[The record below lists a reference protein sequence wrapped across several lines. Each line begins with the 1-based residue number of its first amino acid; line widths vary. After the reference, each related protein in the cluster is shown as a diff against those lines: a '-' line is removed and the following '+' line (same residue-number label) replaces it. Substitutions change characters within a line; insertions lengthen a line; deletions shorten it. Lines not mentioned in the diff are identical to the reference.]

1 MSAIEVILV
10 DGRDRPTGRM
20 EKLEVH
26 EKGLLH
32 RAVTVYVFNSQHQL
46 LLQQRA
52 RDKYHC
58 GGLWS
63 NTTCG
68 HPWPQEGTRAAAERR
83 LREEMGLT
91 LALTPVFELSYNL
104 PMGNG
109 LTEHEYGHVFFAIS
123 DQPPRP
129 DPQEAGDWQYCC
141 LPEIARQMAAEPTR
155 FTPWFL
161 HTFPRISGHYQQFLA
176 ARQAGREGGAVPE
189 ASAPCRANRNAG

>member
-10 DGRDRPTGRM
+10 DRHDRPTGRM

-26 EKGLLH
+26 QKGLLH
-32 RAVTVYVFNSQHQL
+32 RAITVYVFNSRHQL

-52 RDKYHC
+52 AGKYHC

-68 HPWPQEGTRAAAERR
+68 HPFPEELTQHAAERR
-83 LREEMGLT
+83 LREEMGMQLK
-91 LALTPVFELSYNL
+91 LHPVFELSYNL

-109 LTEHEYGHVFFAIS
+109 LTEHEYGHVFFAFS
-123 DQPPRP
+123 DTTPQPNPEEADGWRYASLETIQQEMSENP
-129 DPQEAGDWQYCC
+129 DQ
-141 LPEIARQMAAEPTR
+141 

-161 HTFPRISGHYQQFLA
+161 HTFSRIPPAFKAFSAHQLA
-176 ARQAGREGGAVPE
+176 G
-189 ASAPCRANRNAG
+189 

>member
-1 MSAIEVILV
+1 MPAIEVILV
-10 DGRDRPTGRM
+10 DQEDRATGKM

-32 RAVTVYVFNSQHQL
+32 RAVTVYVFNSEHKL

-52 RDKYHC
+52 LGKYHC

-68 HPWPQEGTRAAAERR
+68 HPYPQESTQHAAERR
-83 LREEMGLT
+83 LFEEMGLRLT
-91 LALTPVFELSYNL
+91 LHPVFELSYNL
-104 PMGNG
+104 PLSNG

-123 DQPPRP
+123 DQL
-129 DPQEAGDWQYCC
+129 PQLNPEEADAWCYRSLDEIQAEMQQN
-141 LPEIARQMAAEPTR
+141 PEH

-161 HTFPRISGHYQQFLA
+161 HTFARIPGEFARFLSTFS
-176 ARQAGREGGAVPE
+176 E
-189 ASAPCRANRNAG
+189 

>member
-10 DGRDRPTGRM
+10 DRHDRPTGRM

-32 RAVTVYVFNSQHQL
+32 RAVTVYIFNSRHQL

-52 RDKYHC
+52 SGKYHC

-68 HPWPQEGTRAAAERR
+68 HPYPEEATRHAAERR
-83 LREEMGLT
+83 LREEMGMRLS
-91 LALTPVFELSYNL
+91 LEPVFELSYNL
-104 PMGNG
+104 PLSNG

-123 DQPPRP
+123 DEL
-129 DPQEAGDWQYCC
+129 PQMNADEAEAYRYISLSELENEMVQH
-141 LPEIARQMAAEPTR
+141 PER

-161 HTFPRISGHYQQFLA
+161 HTFSRIPAQFQQFS
-176 ARQAGREGGAVPE
+176 QKQMAG
-189 ASAPCRANRNAG
+189 

>member
-10 DGRDRPTGRM
+10 DRHDRPTGRM

-32 RAVTVYVFNSQHQL
+32 RAVTVYVFNSRHQL

-52 RDKYHC
+52 SGKYHC

-68 HPWPQEGTRAAAERR
+68 HPYPQEATSTAAERR
-83 LREEMGLT
+83 LREEMGMQLK
-91 LALTPVFELSYNL
+91 LHPVFELSYNL

-109 LTEHEYGHVFFAIS
+109 LTEHEYGHVYFAFSNELPVPNPEEADSWRYASLS
-123 DQPPRP
+123 DIE
-129 DPQEAGDWQYCC
+129 QEMAHH
-141 LPEIARQMAAEPTR
+141 PER

-161 HTFPRISGHYQQFLA
+161 HTFSRI
-176 ARQAGREGGAVPE
+176 PE
-189 ASAPCRANRNAG
+189 AFRTFSAQQLAG

>member
-10 DGRDRPTGRM
+10 DDRDRAIGRM

-32 RAVTVYVFNSQHQL
+32 RAVTVYVFNSRHEL
-46 LLQQRA
+46 LLQKRA
-52 RDKYHC
+52 SGKYHC

-68 HPWPQEGTRAAAERR
+68 HPYPAESTRHAAERR
-83 LREEMGLT
+83 LYEEMGL
-91 LALTPVFELSYNL
+91 ALSLRPMFELSYYL
-104 PMGNG
+104 PLANG
-109 LTEHEYGHVFFAIS
+109 LIEHEYGHVLFTLS

-129 DPQEAGDWQYCC
+129 NPEEAEDWRYASLADIQQE
-141 LPEIARQMAAEPTR
+141 MAAYPER

-161 HTFPRISGHYQQFLA
+161 HTFARIPAEFARFTAAALA
-176 ARQAGREGGAVPE
+176 D
-189 ASAPCRANRNAG
+189 

>member
-10 DGRDRPTGRM
+10 DHLDRPTGRM

-52 RDKYHC
+52 SDKYHC

-63 NTTCG
+63 NTCCG
-68 HPWPQEGTRAAAERR
+68 HPYPLESTQQAAERR
-83 LREEMGLT
+83 LFEEMGLRLS
-91 LALTPVFELSYNL
+91 LAPMFELSYNL
-104 PMGNG
+104 PLSNG

-123 DQPPRP
+123 DDLPQLN
-129 DPQEAGDWQYCC
+129 PQEADDWRYASLDDIQAQ
-141 LPEIARQMAAEPTR
+141 IAQDADA

-161 HTFPRISGHYQQFLA
+161 YTFARIPRELQRFT
-176 ARQAGREGGAVPE
+176 RKM
-189 ASAPCRANRNAG
+189 

>member
-10 DGRDRPTGRM
+10 DHLDRPTGSM

-52 RDKYHC
+52 SDKYHC

-63 NTTCG
+63 NTCCG
-68 HPWPQEGTRAAAERR
+68 HPYPHESTQHAAERR
-83 LREEMGLT
+83 LFEEMGLR
-91 LALTPVFELSYNL
+91 LKLTPVFELSYNL
-104 PMGNG
+104 PLSNG
-109 LTEHEYGHVFFAIS
+109 LTEHEYGHVYFAIS
-123 DQPPRP
+123 DDAPRLN
-129 DPQEAGDWQYCC
+129 PQEADGWRYASLEAVDAEMQ
-141 LPEIARQMAAEPTR
+141 RDAAA

-161 HTFPRISGHYQQFLA
+161 HTFARIPEQLQRFT
-176 ARQAGREGGAVPE
+176 RQI
-189 ASAPCRANRNAG
+189 